1 MSARVK
7 VSESNL
13 NMNMNT
19 IQKRLVAQRQTGP
32 IVYYSSG
39 LFENNNSIYRIV
51 FMKLPDNIWY
61 VKAPFIKMMLEK
73 VFDGNE
79 VPYWVTSLREIFI
92 RKQPHGP
99 NQLDRTKR
107 NNGELGFP
115 KSMITFTHKLNRTAS
130 LFERHSLSYAIAKIH
145 NIFANNVS
153 RLNEVLHSWLC
164 ENQRG
169 IIRYFT
175 EKWHYL
181 DQEALLI
188 KFKKDINKTFK
199 ARRVINTDIALDYFL
214 LDWDIKKFVKNDIG
228 LNHWPKSKLHY
239 IYGRSR
245 EGSEIPEFGRIQKHT
260 IK

>member
-51 FMKLPDNIWY
+51 FMKLPDDIWY

-175 EKWHYL
+175 EKF

-199 ARRVINTDIALDYFL
+199 AKRVINTDIALDYFL
-214 LDWDIKKFVKNDIG
+214 LDWDIKKFVKNEIG
-228 LNHWPKSKLHY
+228 LNHWPESELRY
-239 IYGRSR
+239 IYRCATR
-245 EGSEIPEFGRIQKHT
+245 VPDFDTIQEVSAKSGNEW
-260 IK
+260 

>member
-51 FMKLPDNIWY
+51 FMKLPDDIWY

-175 EKWHYL
+175 EKF

-199 ARRVINTDIALDYFL
+199 AKRVINTDIALDYFL

-228 LNHWPKSKLHY
+228 LNHWPEKELRY
-239 IYGRSR
+239 IYKCATRV
-245 EGSEIPEFGRIQKHT
+245 PDFDTIQEVSTKSGN
-260 IK
+260 KW

>member
-1 MSARVK
+1 
-7 VSESNL
+7 
-13 NMNMNT
+13 
-19 IQKRLVAQRQTGP
+19 
-32 IVYYSSG
+32 
-39 LFENNNSIYRIV
+39 
-51 FMKLPDNIWY
+51 MKLPDNIWY

-175 EKWHYL
+175 EKF

-199 ARRVINTDIALDYFL
+199 AKRVINTDIALDYFL

-228 LNHWPKSKLHY
+228 LNHWPEKELRY
-239 IYGRSR
+239 IYYRVATR
-245 EGSEIPEFGRIQKHT
+245 VPDFDTIQEVSTKSGN
-260 IK
+260 KW

>member
-1 MSARVK
+1 MK
-7 VSESNL
+7 T
-13 NMNMNT
+13 MNM
-19 IQKRLVAQRQTGP
+19 QLAPQRQTGP

-39 LFENNNSIYRIV
+39 LFENTNSIYRIV
-51 FMKLPDNIWY
+51 FMKLPDDIWY

-175 EKWHYL
+175 EKF

-199 ARRVINTDIALDYFL
+199 AKRVINTDIALDYFL

-228 LNHWPKSKLHY
+228 LNHWPENELRYFYRVATRVPDFDTIQEVSVSIKSGNKW
-239 IYGRSR
+239 
-245 EGSEIPEFGRIQKHT
+245 
-260 IK
+260 

>member
-1 MSARVK
+1 
-7 VSESNL
+7 
-13 NMNMNT
+13 
-19 IQKRLVAQRQTGP
+19 
-32 IVYYSSG
+32 
-39 LFENNNSIYRIV
+39 
-51 FMKLPDNIWY
+51 MKLPDDIWY

-115 KSMITFTHKLNRTAS
+115 ESMITFTHKLNRTAS

-175 EKWHYL
+175 EKF

-188 KFKKDINKTFK
+188 KFKKDLNKTFK
-199 ARRVINTDIALDYFL
+199 AKRVINTDIALDYFL

-228 LNHWPKSKLHY
+228 LNHWPENELRY
-239 IYGRSR
+239 IYRCPKR
-245 EGSEIPEFGRIQKHT
+245 VPDFDT
-260 IK
+260 ITKSGNKW

>member
-1 MSARVK
+1 MK
-7 VSESNL
+7 T
-13 NMNMNT
+13 MNM
-19 IQKRLVAQRQTGP
+19 QLAPQRQTGP

-51 FMKLPDNIWY
+51 FMKLPDDIWY

-115 KSMITFTHKLNRTAS
+115 KSMIAFTHKLNRTAS

-175 EKWHYL
+175 EKF

-199 ARRVINTDIALDYFL
+199 AKRVINTDIALDYFL
-214 LDWDIKKFVKNDIG
+214 LDWDIKKFVRNDIG
-228 LNHWPKSKLHY
+228 LNHWPENELRY
-239 IYGRSR
+239 IYRCAKR
-245 EGSEIPEFGRIQKHT
+245 VPDFDT
-260 IK
+260 ITKSGNKW